1 MDKVC
6 KLMGTV
12 LSFLQRLAEMQVRRA
27 HNASGLGWH
36 LKVAKGGGIN
46 CKAVFVFFFFF
57 GGGGLSQNQ
66 TLEKSKRRV
75 WHIGRVEVY
84 TAEC

>member
-57 GGGGLSQNQ
+57 GGGGVCLFDNPFNSCKGSNGS
-66 TLEKSKRRV
+66 SKK
-75 WHIGRVEVY
+75 GN
-84 TAEC
+84 